1 MYESNNKVALYIEN
15 ASVNDKQLGKLVRGY
30 NIVSEE
36 VANQWIEKN
45 INIRIASPQEVAAA
59 YGV

>member
-1 MYESNNKVALYIEN
+1 MYESNNKIALYVEN
-15 ASVNDKQLGKLVRGY
+15 ASVTDKELGKLIRGY

-36 VANQWIEKN
+36 VANKWVDKN
-45 INIRIASPQEVAAA
+45 MNIRIATPQEVAAA

>member
-1 MYESNNKVALYIEN
+1 VYESDNKIALYVEN
-15 ASVNDKQLGKLVRGY
+15 ASISDNNLGKLVRGY

-36 VANQWIEKN
+36 VANKWVEKN
-45 INIRIASPQEVAAA
+45 SKVRIATPQEVAAA

>member
-1 MYESNNKVALYIEN
+1 MYESNNKIALYVEN
-15 ASVNDKQLGKLVRGY
+15 ASINDNNLGKLVRGY

-36 VANQWIEKN
+36 VANQWVEKSN
-45 INIRIASPQEVAAA
+45 KVRIATPQEVAAA

>member
-1 MYESNNKVALYIEN
+1 VYESDNKIALYVEN
-15 ASVNDKQLGKLVRGY
+15 ASISDNSLGKLVRGY

-36 VANQWIEKN
+36 VANKWVEKN
-45 INIRIASPQEVAAA
+45 SKVRIATPQEVAAA

>member
-15 ASVNDKQLGKLVRGY
+15 ASLSDKELGKLIRGY

-36 VANQWIEKN
+36 LASKWVEKN
-45 INIRIASPQEVAAA
+45 NKVRIATPQEVAAA